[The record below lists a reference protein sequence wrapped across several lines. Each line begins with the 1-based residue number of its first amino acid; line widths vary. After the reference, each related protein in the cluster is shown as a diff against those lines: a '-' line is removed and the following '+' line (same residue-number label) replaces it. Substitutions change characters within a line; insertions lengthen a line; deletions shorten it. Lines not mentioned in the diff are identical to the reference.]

1 MPTQLIQPPGTP
13 AGTATLR
20 VRGVALGDPA
30 LLEIAII
37 QFLGAEKY
45 LDPRH
50 PDAPWTTSAYWFRPL
65 SPRNEGND
73 TLLDLDY
80 GITFH
85 LRANQPYK
93 LMTRR
98 GDGSIAEERFTCPAN
113 VRKPTFKP
121 EGWTPPAPPRGPLQA
136 PVHDDAAA
144 GAAEADSGAAT
155 AGPPTSVAAVLAA
168 TGPATTSSS
177 EDPAATMSGE
187 PSADT
192 SAADLAALEAFM
204 KAEAESAG
212 SDAGGGDGPPAATVA
227 PTAAASPS
235 TATAVAPGPSGNTPP
250 APAGPGR
257 WIAVGLVALL
267 MTAGLAWWLWPR
279 PGDDRPPEQAD
290 APKQEPAK
298 EDAKDPAPT
307 LDSVRKFIGTQPPVG
322 DALAMARKLAEAG
335 KLPDAQFL
343 LLRYGAEQGNAAA
356 ARQVGA
362 MYDPATFS
370 KDTSP
375 FPGPN
380 PTEAARWYKQAA
392 EAADAEA
399 AYRYGMLLKSGGT
412 DEDNGPEKAV
422 FWLRLAAQGGHE
434 AARKEVEQK

>member
-13 AGTATLR
+13 AGAATLR

-93 LMTRR
+93 LMARR
-98 GDGSIAEERFTCPAN
+98 GDGRIAEERFTCPAN

-136 PVHDDAAA
+136 PVHDAAASADLAA
-144 GAAEADSGAAT
+144 GAAAAEPVAG
-155 AGPPTSVAAVLAA
+155 AGPAASDAQAAAAPSATEPA
-168 TGPATTSSS
+168 TGAG
-177 EDPAATMSGE
+177 D
-187 PSADT
+187 
-192 SAADLAALEAFM
+192 ADLAALEAFM
-204 KAEAESAG
+204 KAEAET
-212 SDAGGGDGPPAATVA
+212 GGHDGG
-227 PTAAASPS
+227 AAAADPPS
-235 TATAVAPGPSGNTPP
+235 TVAPGPSGGSPP
-250 APAGPGR
+250 APARTGR
-257 WIAVGLVALL
+257 WAAIAVVTLL
-267 MTAGLAWWLWPR
+267 LAGGLAWALWPR
-279 PGDDRPPEQAD
+279 PGDDRPPEQTE

-298 EDAKDPAPT
+298 EDVRDPEPT
-307 LDSVRKFIGTQPPVG
+307 LDGVRRFIGTRPPVG
-322 DALAMARKLAEAG
+322 DALAMAHRLAEAR

-343 LLRYGAEQGNAAA
+343 LLRYGAEQGNASA
-356 ARQVGA
+356 ARQLGA
-362 MYDPATFS
+362 MYDPATFN

-375 FPGPN
+375 LPGAN

-392 EAADAEA
+392 EAADVEA
-399 AYRYGMLLKSGGT
+399 AYRYGMLLKRGGT

-422 FWLRLAAQGGHE
+422 FWLRLVAQAGHE
-434 AARKEVEQK
+434 GARKELEQK